1 MSNSTASNKLD
12 RLIREAAEGNDAPAP
27 ERELWAGIEHSL
39 ARRQQRSGKWL
50 HWVWASTACMVLA
63 VGGVTFMS
71 LQSPAVN
78 PEQPAASAL
87 LTYLNQQ
94 HEQQRQFVLTQYQAV
109 GWNGESEFVAAE
121 IEQIRAS
128 IEEVSVQL
136 QAEPNNKALWQLLQ
150 WLYSKELELLESQ
163 FVVSDKLQ
171 QL

>member
-12 RLIREAAEGNDAPAP
+12 RLINEAANGTAAPAP
-27 ERELWAGIEHSL
+27 ERELWTGIEHSL
-39 ARRQQRSGKWL
+39 ARRQQRSSKWL
-50 HWVWASTACMVLA
+50 NWVWASAACMVLA

-71 LQSPAVN
+71 LQAPGVN

-87 LTYLNQQ
+87 LTYMNKQ

-128 IEEVSVQL
+128 IDEVSAQL
-136 QAEPNNKALWQLLQ
+136 MAEPNNKALWQLLQ
-150 WLYSKELELLESQ
+150 WLHSKELELLESQ